1 LVDHQLN
8 DFSAL
13 DGDVLNVGG
22 GRYSN
27 LSLLEMTNLCQKITG
42 NKIEIESVTT
52 ERTGD
57 IPIYITDCDRI
68 YQKTQW
74 QPEIKPEKTFDDIY
88 NWIVQHEDS
97 LRPILA

>member
-1 LVDHQLN
+1 M
-8 DFSAL
+8 

-22 GRYSN
+22 GRDSN
-27 LSLLEMTNLCQKITG
+27 LSLLEMTHLCQEITG
-42 NKIEIESVTT
+42 NTINIEPVLT

-74 QPEIKPEKTFDDIY
+74 QPEIKPEQTFADIY
-88 NWIVQHEDS
+88 NWIVANEDN